1 METIKKEKTVDAV
14 KMMWDIRDKVST
26 ETQNM
31 TFEELKEYIKKRF
44 KIASLGRWDDKVLQP
59 IMHCRNCGMTRL
71 KKTFREFYHLISHRH
86 YHLGRF

>member
-31 TFEELKEYIKKRF
+31 TFEELKEYIKK
-44 KIASLGRWDDKVLQP
+44 KIQDSKFRPVGR
-59 IMHCRNCGMTRL
+59 
-71 KKTFREFYHLISHRH
+71 
-86 YHLGRF
+86 